1 PFQNTLIWNS
11 ESIHIEA
18 FRFNESNHWE
28 LEEYN
33 AFADDLPVRAIHES
47 ILLSEIFEG
56 VNFGS

>member
-1 PFQNTLIWNS
+1 LIWNS